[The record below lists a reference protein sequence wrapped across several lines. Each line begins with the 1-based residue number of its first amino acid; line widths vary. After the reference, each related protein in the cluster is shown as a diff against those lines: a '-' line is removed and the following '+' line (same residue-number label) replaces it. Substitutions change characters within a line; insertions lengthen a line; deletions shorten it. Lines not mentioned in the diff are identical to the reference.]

1 MIKFS
6 CNNCGH
12 KIGVRDEM
20 AGKRGKC
27 PRCGRITVV
36 PEKSVLVSFQCQNC
50 GRKISALPTQSGKK
64 GKCPNCNL
72 TLVVPQLH
80 GLTLLDAPA
89 EYKLQNER
97 PNPAKPTQQAVDN
110 EENEQE
116 AKEEEESESRSK
128 RKLPW
133 FIDIFLY
140 PANAS
145 GLVHIAVFVIVPTLL
160 DLLNRLF
167 FFGLGPRAGL
177 LIAVFYIFLIGYIF
191 GYLVECIRDSALGE
205 QRASDPPSGVSSK
218 DDLLGQFAIWLI
230 CLAFFFGPVI
240 FYRGYVHLSNTQM
253 NSAIF
258 WSLLAYGVFFFPM
271 GVLSAAMFD
280 SISGLNPLL
289 IICSIA
295 STFFQYCGLV
305 VVFAGFCLLRVEI
318 LEISI
323 RRGWGVLA
331 NFGPNLL
338 LMWLLFVTVHLIGRF
353 YRRYQDKLNWEV

>member
-6 CNNCGH
+6 CNKCGH
-12 KIGVRDEM
+12 KLGVEDEM

-27 PRCGRITVV
+27 PGCGRVIVV

-50 GRKISALPTQSGKK
+50 GWKISALPTQSGKK

-89 EYKLQNER
+89 EYKLQDER
-97 PNPAKPTQQAVDN
+97 PNPATPAQQAVDN

-116 AKEEEESESRSK
+116 AKEETESRSK

-160 DLLNRLF
+160 NLLNRLF
-167 FFGLGPRAGL
+167 SFGLGPRAGL

-191 GYLVECIRDSALGE
+191 GYFVECIRDSALGE

-240 FYRGYVHLSNTQM
+240 FYRGYIHLSNTQM

-271 GVLSAAMFD
+271 GILSAAMFD

-289 IICSIA
+289 IIYSIA

-305 VVFAGFCLLRVEI
+305 VVFAGLCLIRIEI
-318 LEISI
+318 
-323 RRGWGVLA
+323 
-331 NFGPNLL
+331 LL